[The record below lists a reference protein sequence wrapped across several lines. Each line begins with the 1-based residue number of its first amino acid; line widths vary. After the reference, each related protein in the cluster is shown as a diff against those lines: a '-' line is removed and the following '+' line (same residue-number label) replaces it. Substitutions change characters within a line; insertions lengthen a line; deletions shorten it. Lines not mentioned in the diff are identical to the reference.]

1 MKRLFVIFLCMIF
14 VLLTACGTP
23 TEDER
28 TETVSDLSVKESDIW
43 SERRNVSVTEPNT
56 VRLNGDYDS
65 VPTVTQPKPLSE
77 KELKS
82 ISIPTS
88 PNDPYSYVISDLL
101 EWYKQAGSN
110 FVSEFERYSLYDING
125 DGTDELILGDIGVLG
140 GTSVYEEHEG
150 VSAEFTYGLLI
161 NSVYTIQNGKAVE
174 ANRLI
179 ISENAYQTILFD
191 SGMIKVL
198 YQTPRN
204 PQITYYKMIG
214 DNFEMVGGNLDKDF
228 DGECYYYEKDKEEE
242 ITEEEFNRRIAEIE
256 DGAHPVELEWKHLQ
270 DYGNNGETV

>member
-1 MKRLFVIFLCMIF
+1 MKRLFAILLCMIF

-23 TEDER
+23 SGDER
-28 TETVSDLSVKESDIW
+28 GTTTHEESVTCAETKTAD
-43 SERRNVSVTEPNT
+43 VTEPNT

-101 EWYKQAGSN
+101 EWYKQVGSRFN
-110 FVSEFERYSLYDING
+110 SENERYSLYDIND
-125 DGTDELILGDIGVLG
+125 DGTDELILARIGVLG
-140 GTSVYEEHEG
+140 GSTVYDYEG
-150 VSAEFTYGLLI
+150 INAERTYGILI
-161 NSVYTIQNGKAVE
+161 YSVYTISDGKAIK
-174 ANRLI
+174 ADLLA
-179 ISENAYQTILFD
+179 ISGDAYQTILFD
-191 SGMIKVL
+191 NGLIKVVCCM
-198 YQTPRN
+198 PRN
-204 PQITYYKMIG
+204 PWIYYNKMVG
-214 DNFEMVGGNLDKDF
+214 DNFEAIDYPIFKNYN
-228 DGECYYYEKDKEEE
+228 GECFSFKDCVENP

-270 DYGNNGETV
+270 DYGK

>member
-1 MKRLFVIFLCMIF
+1 MKNKIFILIAI
-14 VLLTACGTP
+14 LLTFLVSCGKAGDS
-23 TEDER
+23 EH
-28 TETVSDLSVKESDIW
+28 TVS
-43 SERRNVSVTEPNT
+43 VSNSTVVEEPATLVETKTADVTEPNT

-77 KELKS
+77 KELNA
-82 ISIPTS
+82 ISIQTS
-88 PNDPYSYVISDLL
+88 PNDPYSYVISDLV
-101 EWYKQAGSN
+101 EWYKQAGPD
-110 FVSEFERYSLYDING
+110 FISEFERYSLYDING

-150 VSAEFTYGLLI
+150 VRAEFTYGLLI

-179 ISENAYQTILFD
+179 VSENAYQTILLD
-191 SGMIKVL
+191 NGMIKIL

-204 PQITYYKMIG
+204 PQITYYKMTG
-214 DNFEMVGGNLDKDF
+214 DNFEMVGGNLDKNF
-228 DGECYYYEKDKEEE
+228 DGECYYYEKDKEEK
-242 ITEEEFNRRIAEIE
+242 ISEEEFNRRIAEIE

-270 DYGNNGETV
+270 DYGK